1 MFSLIDL
8 ALITCPKYWHFLFFI
23 IGNDDL
29 VVFAIFK
36 TSWFYV
42 PSMILLTYFYI
53 LATDEKVKNGHK
65 S

>member
-36 TSWFYV
+36 TSSLVLCSVHTPY
-42 PSMILLTYFYI
+42 SQMADTR
-53 LATDEKVKNGHK
+53 EKTGA
-65 S
+65 

>member
-36 TSWFYV
+36 TSSLV
-42 PSMILLTYFYI
+42 LCSVHDALNILLYFS
-53 LATDEKVKNGHK
+53 D
-65 S
+65 

>member
-8 ALITCPKYWHFLFFI
+8 ALITCPKYWHFLFFS

-36 TSWFYV
+36 TSSLV
-42 PSMILLTYFYI
+42 LCSVHDTLNILYI
-53 LATDEKVKNGHK
+53 LATDEKVKYGR
-65 S
+65 

>member
-23 IGNDDL
+23 IGNNDP

-36 TSWFYV
+36 TSSLV
-42 PSMILLTYFYI
+42 LCSVHDTLNILYI
-53 LATDEKVKNGHK
+53 LATDEKVKYGR
-65 S
+65 